1 MRFCAYCFHG
11 PCGGDKGRA
20 IHDTQINPLISPRA
34 IPILKKVTLS
44 GRFAHFFVVMSMG
57 VEWDRIRRLIE
68 KVVESQGYELV
79 EAELKGAGNNSVLRI
94 FVDKENGISHRDCEL
109 VSEQVGTVL
118 DVEDLIPSS
127 YTLEVSSP
135 GLDRK
140 LVKES
145 DYTRFDGKLARI
157 QTRIPLNQQK
167 VFRGRLLGVH
177 GGKVRLELPKGHLLD
192 IPLDVIQEARLEVDW
207 SEERGSARGGTPTLS
222 NGVGG

>member
-1 MRFCAYCFHG
+1 
-11 PCGGDKGRA
+11 
-20 IHDTQINPLISPRA
+20 
-34 IPILKKVTLS
+34 
-44 GRFAHFFVVMSMG
+44 MSKG

-68 KVVESQGYELV
+68 EVVESQGYELV
-79 EAELKGAGNNSVLRI
+79 EAELKGGGQNSILRI
-94 FVDKENGISHRDCEL
+94 FIDKPEGISLRDCEL

-118 DVEDLIPSS
+118 DVEDLIPFA

-167 VFRGRLLGVH
+167 VFRGRLQGVQD
-177 GGKVRLELPKGHLLD
+177 GKVRLELPKGEFLD
-192 IPLDVIQEARLEVDW
+192 IPLDVIQEARLEFDW
-207 SEERGSARGGTPTLS
+207 DAERRANRE
-222 NGVGG
+222 

>member
-1 MRFCAYCFHG
+1 
-11 PCGGDKGRA
+11 
-20 IHDTQINPLISPRA
+20 
-34 IPILKKVTLS
+34 
-44 GRFAHFFVVMSMG
+44 MSKG

-68 KVVESQGYELV
+68 QVVESQGYELV

-94 FVDKENGISHRDCEL
+94 FIDKPTGISHHDCEL

-145 DYTRFDGKLARI
+145 DYTRFGGKLARI
-157 QTRIPLNQQK
+157 QTRIPLHRQK
-167 VFRGRLLGVH
+167 VFRGRLQGVYD
-177 GGKVRLELPKGHLLD
+177 GKIRLELPKGELLD
-192 IPLDVIQEARLEVDW
+192 IPMDVIQEARLEFDW
-207 SEERGSARGGTPTLS
+207 DAERHRERDEKQ
-222 NGVGG
+222 